1 MSRRNILPV
10 TVLCLVL
17 TGLGLFAYM
26 SQNPESGLWVEA
38 GKLPYVGEFFQ
49 SWHWNY
55 KVEKQRAE
63 GGRAKGREGND
74 GEVVEHVK
82 YEAVPIPTTR
92 QPGRRRPDGTLEGD
106 ATWVSSAVHVWVVPG
121 VEIRDTPSLGGKVL
135 LKMDAIANLPWT
147 ERKGDYFYVTH
158 REVKG
163 WVFLPGYDDG
173 KAEAPPLGM
182 APEPP
187 GPIQAREAD
196 AAVLAK
202 AREVFRG
209 REKLGWVGPYQLY
222 SDVAD
227 AALLERLSFLADQ
240 VEPIYEKRHG
250 HPGAGVAK
258 GAVVLY
264 AEEGAYRVFQAQSN
278 SLRGLAS
285 SGHHNKGVVTL
296 YAGDRHPDD
305 VAATL
310 VHELVHMM
318 NRRAIGP
325 ALPSWLDEGLCEDL
339 AMSKIDGKGHLLPGE
354 IGGRIVRSSSRVD
367 FDGALTSFFRLRSEL
382 LAHKLPTLRELAALD
397 WEGFVHS
404 EQRRHFYDL
413 AGAWVR
419 YLVEGEEGRRAAGW
433 ERFLDGVVSG
443 GPADADA
450 LFAALGEDGEV
461 VEAGFRAW
469 LSDRANLL
477 LGPP

>member
-10 TVLCLVL
+10 TLICLVL

-26 SQNPESGLWVEA
+26 SQNPDSGLWVEA
-38 GKLPYVGEFFQ
+38 GRIPWVGEFFK
-49 SWHWNY
+49 SWHWYY

-63 GGRAKGREGND
+63 GVRAKGREGKD
-74 GEVVEHVK
+74 GDVIEQVK

-106 ATWVSSAVHVWVVPG
+106 ATWVSSAAHVWVVPG
-121 VEIRDTPSLGGKVL
+121 VEIRDRPDLGGKVL
-135 LKMDAIANLPWT
+135 LKIDAIANLPWT

-158 REVKG
+158 RDVKG
-163 WVFLPGYDDG
+163 WVYLPGYDEG

-187 GPIQAREAD
+187 GPLVAKDAD
-196 AAVLAK
+196 MATVAK

-209 REKLGWVGPYQLY
+209 SESLGWLGPYQLY
-222 SDVAD
+222 SDVKD
-227 AALLERLSFLADQ
+227 AALLDRLSHLADR
-240 VEPIYEKRHG
+240 VEPVYEKRHG
-250 HPGAGVAK
+250 HPGAGEAK

-264 AEEGAYRVFQAQSN
+264 AREGAYRTFQAQSRR
-278 SLRGLAS
+278 LRGLAS
-285 SGHHNKGVVTL
+285 TGHHDKGLVTL
-296 YAGDRHPDD
+296 YVGDRHPDD

-318 NRRAIGP
+318 NRRALGP

-339 AMSKIDGKGHLLPGE
+339 AMSKIDGKGNLVVGE
-354 IGGRIVRSSSRVD
+354 IGGRTLRTGSRID
-367 FDGALTSFFRLRSEL
+367 FEGALTSFFRLRARL
-382 LAHKLPTLRELAALD
+382 LAHELPTLVEIAARD
-397 WEGFVHS
+397 WDGIAHS
-404 EQRRHFYDL
+404 EERRGNYDL

-419 YLVEGEEGRRAAGW
+419 FLVEGEEGRRAAGW
-433 ERFLDGVVSG
+433 QSFLDHVASG
-443 GPADADA
+443 GTPDAGA
-450 LFAALGEDGEV
+450 LFAALGEDAEL
-461 VEAGFRAW
+461 VEAGFRVW
-469 LSDRANLL
+469 LNDRANLL